1 MSKLHQ
7 HPRQPPRRRAHRKS
21 RRERTYRPVALAL
34 AITFVGLGI
43 TFWQHN
49 EASGSGGTRSLESRA
64 LARSVSLGPEGVPI
78 PAAPVLAGPGE
89 PAVGGRVDG
98 ISCGAIEE
106 LAFHVHA
113 HLAIFVSGRQRR
125 VPAGVGIGAP
135 RTVVPAPGGA
145 FVAGGACFSWLHTH
159 AADGII
165 HIESPVQRAFTLGEF
180 FDVWKQPLGRRRVG
194 SKTGRVTAFL
204 DGRPYYLNP
213 RDIPLTRHAQ
223 VQLDI
228 GRPAVAPVSVRF
240 PQGL

>member
-1 MSKLHQ
+1 MSKQRQ
-7 HPRQPPRRRAHRKS
+7 HPRQPPRGRARRKS
-21 RRERTYRPVALAL
+21 RRERTYRPLALAL
-34 AITFVGLGI
+34 SITSVGLGI
-43 TFWQHN
+43 VFWQHD
-49 EASGSGGTRSLESRA
+49 EASGSSGTRSLPSRA

-78 PAAPVLAGPGE
+78 PAAPALAGPGE

-98 ISCGAIEE
+98 ISCGAIEQ

-145 FVAGGACFSWLHTH
+145 FVAGGTCFSWLHTH

-165 HIESPVQRAFTLGEF
+165 HIESPMQRAFTLGEF
-180 FDVWKQPLGRRRVG
+180 FGVWKQPLGPDQVG
-194 SKTGRVTAFL
+194 STTGRVTAFL
-204 DGRPYYLNP
+204 DGRPYHGSP

-223 VQLDI
+223 IQLDV

>member
-1 MSKLHQ
+1 MGRRRQ
-7 HPRQPPRRRAHRKS
+7 HPRHRPRGRVRRKS
-21 RRERTYRPVALAL
+21 TRLRIYRPVALAL
-34 AITFVGLGI
+34 SITSVGLGI
-43 TFWQHN
+43 TFWQHDA
-49 EASGSGGTRSLESRA
+49 ASGSGGTRSFPSRA
-64 LARSVSLGPEGVPI
+64 LARSVLPGPEGVPI
-78 PAAPVLAGPGE
+78 PAAPALAGPGE
-89 PAVGGRVDG
+89 SAVGARVDG
-98 ISCGAIEE
+98 ISCGAIEQ

-135 RTVVPAPGGA
+135 RTVVPTSAGA
-145 FVAGGACFSWLHTH
+145 FVTGGTCFSWLHTH

-180 FDVWKQPLGRRRVG
+180 FDVWMQPLGRSRVG

-204 DGRPYYLNP
+204 DGRPYYGNP

-223 VQLDI
+223 IQLDI